1 MHTMIFLSFL
11 LRKFPVYAVSLLML
25 GLMTVQ
31 PLAASELVEE
41 AGEEANLSEKSG
53 DLEFAIG
60 SAEDLSGVH
69 SAVQEEDFQG
79 LDERES
85 SLVVDAQSPD
95 FLAQETEDAELSFP
109 EGGLLRITVTGT
121 RTPRSIE
128 DLPATVTVFDL
139 EDLEFNGVVNLRDLL
154 RYEPGVS
161 VRNDLRYG
169 LQDVNIRGIEGNRI
183 LFQLDGIR
191 LPERFEFG
199 PFNIGRGDY
208 VDFATLSTIEVLR
221 GPASTLYGSDALL
234 TLIEQGTETA
244 YIYRLLGDLYVKSG
258 LQLSAEESYQTA
270 IELAAAEPNL
280 EEQTLTY
287 LGLGTLYQTVNKSE
301 KAKDA
306 PEQAQ
311 IGATE
316 LGDSDLVSSIED
328 QLSRP

>member
-1 MHTMIFLSFL
+1 MIFLSFL

-85 SLVVDAQSPD
+85 SLVVDAPSPD
-95 FLAQETEDAELSFP
+95 FLAQEMEDAELSFP

-161 VRNDLRYG
+161 VRND
-169 LQDVNIRGIEGNRI
+169 
-183 LFQLDGIR
+183 QLW
-191 LPERFEFG
+191 
-199 PFNIGRGDY
+199 GR
-208 VDFATLSTIEVLR
+208 
-221 GPASTLYGSDALL
+221 
-234 TLIEQGTETA
+234 
-244 YIYRLLGDLYVKSG
+244 DL
-258 LQLSAEESYQTA
+258 
-270 IELAAAEPNL
+270 EP
-280 EEQTLTY
+280 Y
-287 LGLGTLYQTVNKSE
+287 H
-301 KAKDA
+301 
-306 PEQAQ
+306 
-311 IGATE
+311 
-316 LGDSDLVSSIED
+316 
-328 QLSRP
+328 